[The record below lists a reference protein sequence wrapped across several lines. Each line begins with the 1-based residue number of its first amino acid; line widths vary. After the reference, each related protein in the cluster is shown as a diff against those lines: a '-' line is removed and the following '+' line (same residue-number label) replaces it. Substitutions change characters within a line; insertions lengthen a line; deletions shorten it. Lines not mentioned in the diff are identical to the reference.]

1 LISKGI
7 STNIAGLLA
16 DLRRRDDQDR
26 NRSTAPLKAASDA
39 KELDNS
45 ALSIE
50 ESVQQVLAWWSEAQ
64 AFPG

>member
-16 DLRRRDDQDR
+16 DLRRRDEQDR
-26 NRSTAPLKAASDA
+26 NRSTAPLKPASDA